1 MNAMHKI
8 IERAVSEA
16 SQLASRS
23 SGELLMEVS
32 RRLPPNAEIK
42 LYRGKMRVQHNYH
55 FDDLFTAEAVDEALA
70 TNLELF
76 G

>member
-1 MNAMHKI
+1 MKAMHKI
-8 IERAVSEA
+8 IERAIKEA
-16 SQLASRS
+16 NQLTTRS
-23 SGELLMEVS
+23 TGELLVEVS

-55 FDDLFTAEAVDEALA
+55 FDDLFTAEAVDEALDS
-70 TNLELF
+70 NLELF

>member
-1 MNAMHKI
+1 MKAMHKI
-8 IERAVSEA
+8 IERAINEA
-16 SQLASRS
+16 NQLTTRS
-23 SGELLMEVS
+23 TGELLMEVI

-55 FDDLFTAEAVDEALA
+55 FDDLFTAEAVDDVLDS
-70 TNLELF
+70 NLELF

>member
-1 MNAMHKI
+1 MNAVQMI
-8 IERAVSEA
+8 IERAVTEA
-16 SQLASRS
+16 SQLNTRS
-23 SGELLMEVS
+23 TGDLLVEVS

-42 LYRGKMRVQHNYH
+42 LYKGKMRVQHCFH

>member
-1 MNAMHKI
+1 MNAVQKS
-8 IERAVSEA
+8 IERAINEA
-16 SQLASRS
+16 NRLTTRS
-23 SGELLMEVS
+23 TGELLVEVS

-55 FDDLFTAEAVDEALA
+55 FDDLFTAEAVDKALDS
-70 TNLELF
+70 NLELF

>member
-8 IERAVSEA
+8 IERAINEA
-16 SQLASRS
+16 NQLTTRS
-23 SGELLMEVS
+23 TGELLVEVS

-55 FDDLFTAEAVDEALA
+55 FDDLFTAEAVDEALDS
-70 TNLELF
+70 NLELS

>member
-1 MNAMHKI
+1 MKAMHKI
-8 IERAVSEA
+8 IERAINEA
-16 SQLASRS
+16 NQLTTRS
-23 SGELLMEVS
+23 TGELLMEVI

-55 FDDLFTAEAVDEALA
+55 FDDLFTAEAVNDVLDS
-70 TNLELF
+70 NLELF

>member
-1 MNAMHKI
+1 MKAMHKI
-8 IERAVSEA
+8 IERAINEA
-16 SQLASRS
+16 NQLTTRS
-23 SGELLMEVS
+23 TGELLMEVS

-55 FDDLFTAEAVDEALA
+55 FDDLFTAEAVNDVLDS
-70 TNLELF
+70 NLELF

>member
-1 MNAMHKI
+1 MTAMHKI
-8 IERAVSEA
+8 IERAINEA
-16 SQLASRS
+16 NQLTTRS
-23 SGELLMEVS
+23 TGELLMEVS

-55 FDDLFTAEAVDEALA
+55 FDGLFTAEAVDEALDS
-70 TNLELF
+70 NLELF